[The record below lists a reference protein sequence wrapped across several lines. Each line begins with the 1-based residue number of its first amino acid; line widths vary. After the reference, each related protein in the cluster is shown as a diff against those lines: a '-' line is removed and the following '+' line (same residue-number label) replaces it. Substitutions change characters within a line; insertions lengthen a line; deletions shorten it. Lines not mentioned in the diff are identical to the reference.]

1 MSALCGEGWTRW
13 GSKRF
18 VLSLPTGGGRLR
30 ASSDA
35 LTKDGPEA
43 RASKAFL
50 LPLAHRLNDTRP
62 RALEE
67 GEGKAKSLLVLRCA
81 IVVFS
86 LACQPYAQRRDSAGS
101 AVTKQQ

>member
-35 LTKDGPEA
+35 LTKDGPKPEQA
-43 RASKAFL
+43 KPSVA
-50 LPLAHRLNDTRP
+50 P
-62 RALEE
+62 RTPVE
-67 GEGKAKSLLVLRCA
+67 
-81 IVVFS
+81 
-86 LACQPYAQRRDSAGS
+86 
-101 AVTKQQ
+101 